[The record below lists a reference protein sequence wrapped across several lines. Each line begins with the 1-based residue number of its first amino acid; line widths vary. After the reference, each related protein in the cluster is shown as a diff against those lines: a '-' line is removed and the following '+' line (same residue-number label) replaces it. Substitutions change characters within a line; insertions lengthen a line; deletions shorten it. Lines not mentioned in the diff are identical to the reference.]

1 MNNNGKTRN
10 IYLDVIRGIACI
22 FIIFIHRLFPGTAG
36 DIIAA
41 IARSG
46 VAVFFI
52 ISGYYAYNKDAAVVY
67 KRLPRKI
74 KHAGK
79 ILGYSLIFYFIWETF
94 VRWAGSGASSVYEW
108 FANELLNPITWY
120 HALIWDKDPLAGH
133 LWFLF
138 ALVRCYILLAI
149 VLKLKLEKKAPVI
162 SVLCLAMT
170 LVMQK
175 IHLDMMY
182 FRNGW
187 FYGMGFFMAGYAIAA
202 ARTEDFDKRRIYLG
216 MIIGLVL
223 STIGGVVF
231 PGEQIYFGTVILG
244 ISSFCWAVTK
254 AGDTPKWPAAK
265 MLAEIG
271 AKFGTFIYVI
281 HWAFRECLIK
291 VDKMFSFAQQT
302 WYLWIAPVLLAVI
315 SILASIVLYK
325 IIDSVSK
332 FSGGKQ

>member
-1 MNNNGKTRN
+1 MNINGKTRN
-10 IYLDVIRGIACI
+10 KYLDVIRGIACI

-36 DIIAA
+36 NIIAA

-52 ISGYYAYNKDAAVVY
+52 ISGFYAYNKDADIVY

-94 VRWAGSGASSVYEW
+94 VRFTGSGASSVYEW

-120 HALIWDKDPLAGH
+120 RALIWDRDPLAGH

-138 ALVRCYILLAI
+138 ALVRCYFLLAV
-149 VLKLKLEKKAPVI
+149 VLKLKLDKRTPII
-162 SVLCLAMT
+162 SVLCLSMT
-170 LVMQK
+170 LAMQK
-175 IHLDMMY
+175 IHIDTMF

-187 FYGMGFFMAGYAIAA
+187 FYGMGFFMAGYSIAA
-202 ARTEDFDKRRIYLG
+202 AKMEDFDKRRIYPG
-216 MIIGLVL
+216 MIVGLVL
-223 STIGGVVF
+223 STIGGVSS
-231 PGEQIYFGTVILG
+231 PEEQIYFGTVILG
-244 ISSFCWAVTK
+244 ISSFFWAVTK
-254 AGDTPKWPAAK
+254 AGDTPKGPVTK

-271 AKFGTFIYVI
+271 AKYGTLIYVI
-281 HWAFRECLIK
+281 HWAFKECLIK
-291 VDKMFSFAQQT
+291 VDKMFTFTQQT
-302 WYLWIAPVLLAVI
+302 WYLWISPVLLAVI
-315 SILASIVLYK
+315 SILVSIVLYK

-332 FSGGKQ
+332 FYGGK